1 MRIFPTTII
10 ISVTAGPTPLPPDIP
25 SKGSI
30 KKHRPFGTVF
40 FCGTYKMQR
49 LFWEREGTLEKSNH
63 KRTDAPILRAL
74 SAAGL
79 PILPPR
85 AGEYEGASGNGEE
98 CPGPLWDGQERRRE
112 GGWGGFPNPE
122 GRWGPDRRL
131 HW

>member
-1 MRIFPTTII
+1 M
-10 ISVTAGPTPLPPDIP
+10 TAGPTLLPPDIP

-40 FCGTYKMQR
+40 LCGTYKRQR
-49 LFWEREGTLEKSNH
+49 PFPGKGGALEKSNH

-79 PILPPR
+79 PTLPPR

-98 CPGPLWDGQERRRE
+98 CPDPL
-112 GGWGGFPNPE
+112 
-122 GRWGPDRRL
+122 
-131 HW
+131 